1 MWRIKKHRP
10 LLRGYLGTDTFRE
23 KIFVLQAAG
32 RRTCGALRGACVM
45 SSAAFVTTAAAHRQG
60 VHGVSTGS
68 GLFGTTQVENPAELR
83 TAGNGALAL
92 GGDLHSKFRISDD
105 DAMIG
110 ASVSLGGEFWS
121 GRLGSEMTNM
131 MELRDQQS
139 GEAVKCTRQPEEQ
152 RCP

>member
-1 MWRIKKHRP
+1 M
-10 LLRGYLGTDTFRE
+10 
-23 KIFVLQAAG
+23 
-32 RRTCGALRGACVM
+32 
-45 SSAAFVTTAAAHRQG
+45 
-60 VHGVSTGS
+60 STGS